1 MITASNLDEITK
13 QLEEYS
19 LDVQKRLKNMV
30 AGFAREV
37 ALTAGRNTPVG
48 DLESMMTEN
57 SRYRNY
63 YLDRYDDYGIP
74 VEPGYHSGAWQ
85 YSEGTLDFKPV
96 IFTAS
101 EMANDVFNEA
111 EASYQLGDSF
121 AIGAIG
127 PGYADLEGGSSK
139 DAPNGIG
146 EPTVAEV
153 MSAHQAQLKRY
164 YDAG

>member
-19 LDVQKRLKNMV
+19 QEVERKLKNMV

-37 ALTAGRNTPVG
+37 ALTASRNTPVG
-48 DLESMMTEN
+48 DLESMMTEH
-57 SRYRNY
+57 SRYRQY
-63 YLDRYDDYGIP
+63 YLDRREDFGLP

-85 YSEGTLDFKPV
+85 YTEGSMTFKPM
-96 IFTAS
+96 IFTSS
-101 EMANDVFNEA
+101 EMADDVFNET
-111 EASYQLGDSF
+111 EASYRIGDSF

-127 PGYADLEGGSSK
+127 PGYADLEEGRSGK
-139 DAPNGIG
+139 APNGIG
-146 EPTVAEV
+146 QPTVAEV
-153 MSAHQAQLKRY
+153 MSAHQVQLKRY